1 METAIVKKERKRGV
15 GEVVCHWRL
24 MEMLYFDKDNMRR
37 QYGFLYLSFCSRDTN
52 L

>member
-1 METAIVKKERKRGV
+1 METTIGKEERKRGA

-37 QYGFLYLSFCSRDTN
+37 QHELLYLSFCSRDTN
-52 L
+52 M